1 MSASCVGTCSSCGIR
16 QFWLSDSLSLQL
28 DDGRLICLPH
38 PGERWMCEQEGLTL
52 AQASRRGR
60 LFRET
65 FFVCRNCG
73 RMGEVIEKQPG
84 YSDGEP
90 FPTVSVRGAMKW
102 GWGTA
107 VIVVPF
113 FVWMGWLEAAGIIG
127 GTLLLSPAIYWRE
140 NQKVAKALATRG
152 LPSPNAPGRIPV
164 CEPSAGCIEGTVLGR
179 MLSGEGGTSRATG
192 QCCGT
197 PNWIE
202 AYTVKDEDRVPCSV
216 CGRGVMVVSEH
227 GFS

>member
-1 MSASCVGTCSSCGIR
+1 MSLSCVGTCSSCGIR

-38 PGERWMCEQEGLTL
+38 PGEGRMCEQEGLTL

-73 RMGEVIEKQPG
+73 RMGEVIEKQPARA
-84 YSDGEP
+84 DGEL
-90 FPTVSVRGAMKW
+90 FPTVSVRGAMKR

-113 FVWMGWLEAAGIIG
+113 FVWIGWLEAAGIIG

-140 NQKVAKALATRG
+140 NQKVAKALAARG
-152 LPSPNAPGRIPV
+152 LPRPDAPGQIPV
-164 CEPSAGCIEGTVLGR
+164 AEPTAGHFDGTVLGR
-179 MLSGEGGTSRATG
+179 MISSDGGSRRATG
-192 QCCGT
+192 PCCDK
-197 PNWIE
+197 PDWLE
-202 AYTVKDEDRVPCSV
+202 AYAVKDEDRVPCQA
-216 CGRGVMVVSEH
+216 CGRGTMTVSEH
-227 GFS
+227 GIS